1 MEEVGI
7 DVDRIRHCV
16 ATTGDAKLESE
27 LVNKAWSPRALRVN
41 GWRYK
46 GMLEADL
53 VTRAVCSGFVNK
65 PEECTNLLKPR
76 DPAEQSTGQKLNDS
90 GISMGLLIASAS
102 SLIVFAFCA
111 LILYRRFVE
120 KKIHKQIRDEV
131 ILEVTDKMMQYNNL
145 PSEV

>member
-46 GMLEADL
+46 GALEIDL
-53 VTRAVCSGFVNK
+53 VTRAVCSGFVK
-65 PEECTNLLKPR
+65 QPEECKSLLKPR
-76 DPAEQSTGQKLNDS
+76 EPTQE
-90 GISMGLLIASAS
+90 SMGRTNESGVSIGLLVAS
-102 SLIVFAFCA
+102 VVAFV
-111 LILYRRFVE
+111 LF
-120 KKIHKQIRDEV
+120 
-131 ILEVTDKMMQYNNL
+131 
-145 PSEV
+145 SF

>member
-46 GMLEADL
+46 GALEIDL
-53 VTRAVCSGFVNK
+53 VTRAVCSGFVK
-65 PEECTNLLKPR
+65 QPEECMSLLKPHEPTKEFMGR
-76 DPAEQSTGQKLNDS
+76 ENDS
-90 GISMGLLIASAS
+90 GASMGLLVASVV
-102 SLIVFAFCA
+102 VFFVFSFCA
-111 LILYRRFVE
+111 LLLCRRSLE
-120 KKIHKQIRDEV
+120 KRMRNQ
-131 ILEVTDKMMQYNNL
+131 ILE
-145 PSEV
+145 EVMLED